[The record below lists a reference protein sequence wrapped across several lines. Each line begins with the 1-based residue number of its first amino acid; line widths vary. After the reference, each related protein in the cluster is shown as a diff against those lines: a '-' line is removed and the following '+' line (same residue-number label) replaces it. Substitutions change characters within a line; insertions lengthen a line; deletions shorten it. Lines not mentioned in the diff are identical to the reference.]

1 MKTLTVVAL
10 TLLIA
15 CWAGCKSTTV
25 EGTGGQKLTIEKPA
39 PITLERGSMAKV
51 TIKIVRT
58 NLAGPVSVKFDMLPA
73 GVEVVDSD
81 QKILGDE
88 AVYTLKASDSAD
100 LVANYVAHVKATAD
114 SGIGATEVLNV
125 TVKEKK

>member
-15 CWAGCKSTTV
+15 VWAGCKSTTV

-39 PITLERGSMAKV
+39 AVALERGGMVKV
-51 TIKIVRT
+51 TIKISRT
-58 NLAGPVSVKFDMLPA
+58 NVVGPISVKFDQLSG

-100 LVANYVAHVKATAD
+100 LVANFVAHVTAKTD
-114 SGIGATEVLNV
+114 SGIGATEALDL